1 MPLFGPGESN
11 PAKKARRAN
20 EAARDK
26 HLAQKKETSSS
37 SRKIKGEKRKKKV
50 EKETQI
56 KEAYANT
63 PASAIKSKAASK
75 STTRK
80 KALT

>member
-1 MPLFGPGESN
+1 MPLFGPGENHPS
-11 PAKKARRAN
+11 KKRQRAN
-20 EAARDK
+20 VAAHEK
-26 HLAQKKETSSS
+26 TLAQKKETYAS
-37 SRKIKGEKRKKKV
+37 SRKIKGKKRKKKV